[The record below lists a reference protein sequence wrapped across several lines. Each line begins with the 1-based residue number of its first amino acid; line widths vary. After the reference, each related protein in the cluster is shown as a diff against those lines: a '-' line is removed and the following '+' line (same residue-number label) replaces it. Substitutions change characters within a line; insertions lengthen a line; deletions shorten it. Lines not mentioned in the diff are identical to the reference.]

1 MYFLIKTFL
10 FRPVLAALALLPAAV
25 LAQQGGQANPAD
37 ADAPVPAPAYV
48 SAFADYRPAADHP
61 ASPDQAWRSANA
73 EAGNADAHAAQTAPH
88 ETHSPGPHAGHGAP
102 HPTQEK

>member
-1 MYFLIKTFL
+1 MHFLIKTCL
-10 FRPVLAALALLPAAV
+10 FRTVSAAVALLPAAV
-25 LAQQGGQANPAD
+25 SAQNPAD
-37 ADAPVPAPAYV
+37 VDAPVPAPAYV
-48 SAFADYRPAADHP
+48 SAFANYRPAADHP